1 MSPNS
6 ARRIAPNVKNCME
19 RPRTLGQSALMELHR
34 VAIVLVAALLAFSI
48 AFAAGQIT
56 SDTARRRAAP
66 LRVPSAS
73 IDAAAPRSGQ
83 ATPRLRLGGGSRT
96 GGVEAP
102 PLVEPPTPVP
112 QP

>member
-1 MSPNS
+1 M
-6 ARRIAPNVKNCME
+6 
-19 RPRTLGQSALMELHR
+19 LHR

-48 AFAAGQIT
+48 AFAAGKMT
-56 SDTARRRAAP
+56 SDDTASRRAAP

-73 IDAAAPRSGQ
+73 ID
-83 ATPRLRLGGGSRT
+83 TPRLRLGGGSRT

-102 PLVEPPTPVP
+102 PLVEQPTPVP